1 MRLQF
6 GILWIEDNFSE
17 AEAAT
22 LREAAGIAGFELN
35 IVNLE
40 NGDNL
45 KHWADRQQKFHLFD
59 LVLLDLKLADGVMG
73 DKLAPYARALFKFTP
88 ILFYSGGESETKLR
102 QRMANDCV
110 EGVFCADRENFTVR
124 AADVIGDLALSLNHL
139 AGMRGLSMEVVA
151 QADDLCRKV
160 VRSFGE
166 ADAAEEI
173 CTELDDAVLRSAQSA
188 IRTFPELDDL
198 NSKLASRAVDSTKLF
213 NVFRGLLK
221 KAIRST
227 PSGPE
232 KDRLRALSAATRKY
246 REDVLAVRNVLGH
259 ALEREAKDG
268 WEILNEDEEV
278 LMTVADFPTHRANF
292 IGNLRAIREIHRL
305 LVVEKV

>member
-40 NGDNL
+40 NGDKL
-45 KHWADRQQKFHLFD
+45 KHWADQQQKFHLFD

-73 DKLAPYARALFKFTP
+73 DKLAPYARALFRFTP
-88 ILFYSGGESETKLR
+88 ILFYSGGESEAKLR
-102 QRMANDCV
+102 QRMANNCV
-110 EGVFCADRENFTVR
+110 EGVFCADRSNFTNR
-124 AADVIGDLALSLNHL
+124 AADVIGNLAQSLNRL

-160 VRSFGE
+160 VKSFGE
-166 ADAAEEI
+166 TGAAEEI
-173 CTELDDAVLRSAQSA
+173 CTKLDEAVLKSAESVT
-188 IRTFPELDDL
+188 RTFPELDDL
-198 NSKLASRAVDSTKLF
+198 NSRLASRAVDSTKLF

-221 KAIRST
+221 ETIRST
-227 PSGPE
+227 PSGPAKE
-232 KDRLRALSAATRKY
+232 KLIGLHAATRKY
-246 REDVLAVRNVLGH
+246 RKDVLKVRNVLGH
-259 ALEREAKDG
+259 ALENKTEDG
-268 WEILNEDEEV
+268 WEILDEDGNV
-278 LMTVADFPTHRANF
+278 FMTVADFPTHRANF
-292 IGNLRAIREIHRL
+292 IRNLSAIREIHRL
-305 LVVEKV
+305 LVVEKT